1 MLLWQAKNGSY
12 SDFRVDIA
20 SESALLNSLIGE
32 LKEGLPRMRHMVRT
46 TKALADE
53 NRIRIVGVLKGRELC
68 VCQLIE
74 LLCLAPSTVS
84 KHLSILKNA
93 RLIDS
98 RKDGRWMYYRLADPG
113 VPKAIKEALEWT
125 IRSIAETDR
134 FIQDTQRMEEILKID
149 PEILCSQQT
158 RVGKCD

>member
-1 MLLWQAKNGSY
+1 
-12 SDFRVDIA
+12 
-20 SESALLNSLIGE
+20 
-32 LKEGLPRMRHMVRT
+32 MRRILRT

-53 NRIRIVGVLKGRELC
+53 NRIRILGVLSGRELC

-98 RKDGRWMYYRLADPG
+98 CKQGRWMYYRLAG
-113 VPKAIKEALEWT
+113 QRVSRANAEVTAWIL
-125 IRSIAETDR
+125 RSVSETDR
-134 FIQDTQRMEEILKID
+134 FLQDSQRIEEILKIN
-149 PEILCSQQT
+149 PEILCSQQN
-158 RVGKCD
+158 RNNSKP

>member
-1 MLLWQAKNGSY
+1 
-12 SDFRVDIA
+12 
-20 SESALLNSLIGE
+20 
-32 LKEGLPRMRHMVRT
+32 MRRIVRT

-53 NRIRIVGVLKGRELC
+53 NRIRIIGVLTGRELC

-98 RKDGRWMYYRLADPG
+98 RKQGRWMYYRLADEEG
-113 VPKAIKEALEWT
+113 APKHVIEALDWM
-125 IRSIAETDR
+125 IRSIAETDQ
-134 FIQDTQRMEEILKID
+134 FISDNERMEEILRID
-149 PEILCSQQT
+149 PEILCSQQN
-158 RVGKCD
+158 RSGSCEADS